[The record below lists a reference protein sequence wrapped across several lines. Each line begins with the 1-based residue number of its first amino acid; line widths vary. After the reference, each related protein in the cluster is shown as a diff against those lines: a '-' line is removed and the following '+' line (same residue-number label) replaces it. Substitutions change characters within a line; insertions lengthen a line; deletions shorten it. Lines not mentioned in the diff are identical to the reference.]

1 MSRAAA
7 TPRRRS
13 LGAIFVIPALIGCL
27 SLIGLVS
34 ALAGDGLT
42 HVLSWAGLAVPL
54 IAIVWARS
62 RRRQ

>member
-13 LGAIFVIPALIGCL
+13 FGAIFVMPALIGLL

-34 ALAGDGLT
+34 ALAGDGFSD
-42 HVLSWAGLAVPL
+42 VLSWAGLAAPL
-54 IAIVWARS
+54 IAIVWARA